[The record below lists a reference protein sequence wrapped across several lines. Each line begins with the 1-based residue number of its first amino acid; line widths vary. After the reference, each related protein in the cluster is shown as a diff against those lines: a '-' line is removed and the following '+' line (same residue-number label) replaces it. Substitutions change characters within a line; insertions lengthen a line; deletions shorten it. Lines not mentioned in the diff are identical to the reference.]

1 MPRSRRSATE
11 TLRSSQTPSYI
22 ISATGAPTSPHVQEV
37 LNQLTNVGNPQP
49 MSTKKQEDTFVGG
62 NIIKSKRTF
71 GVEFEVCLGE
81 NKFVGLG
88 KELGRDASLVHDGSI
103 DVGIEVITPVL
114 KGKEGE
120 TAVHKITQVLKN
132 HGATIDE
139 SCSTHIHLGFDEVA
153 RRTFSHSFCVYGG
166 VEFKS
171 LKRAI
176 DGRTRL
182 FNVIPDH
189 KLLGTNSSEVSVKQ
203 TLTNFD
209 LWGSDNGDAYYQTFH
224 NYGIVSINV
233 FTKKEKESLRI
244 VLREDTFA
252 TLMDNKK
259 FGPLSLREEEEDGSI
274 IFDGS
279 SSEILSIFIS
289 EGHTN
294 RVNGIKNVL
303 AFYSA
308 YDDVLTSFVEG
319 HRRHND
325 YALRFSSRMP
335 VQEILKAGK
344 VGDIAR
350 LWSGSGESF
359 NSSSKYCGI
368 NLNSIARHGTLEIR
382 YMQGEL
388 DPKNVLFWVALNQQI
403 MDVML
408 SENIRSS
415 RLEYHPFMLATHVN
429 ILEIKTRAFFK
440 RLKLQGTEIERHFLE
455 KQRQYL
461 NSDIKECENMLLNN
475 II

>member
-1 MPRSRRSATE
+1 MTTS
-11 TLRSSQTPSYI
+11 
-22 ISATGAPTSPHVQEV
+22 GAPAFPNTQDV
-37 LNQLTNVGNPQP
+37 LSQLMNEGNPQP
-49 MSTKKQEDTFVGG
+49 MSTKKQENTFVEGS
-62 NIIKSKRTF
+62 IIKSKRTF

-81 NKFVGLG
+81 NKFVSLG

-103 DVGIEVITPVL
+103 DVGIEVVTPVL

-120 TAVHKITQVLKN
+120 TAVHKIAQVLKN

-153 RRTFSHSFCVYGG
+153 RRTFSHSCCFYGG
-166 VEFKS
+166 EEFRR
-171 LKRAI
+171 LKRSI
-176 DGRTRL
+176 EGRNGL
-182 FNVIPDH
+182 LNVIPDN
-189 KLLGTNSSEVSVKQ
+189 KLLGTNSSDVSVKQ
-203 TLTNFD
+203 TLPNFD
-209 LWGSDNGDAYYQTFH
+209 LSGGNSQEAYFEAFN
-224 NYGIVSINV
+224 NYGIVTIYVLTRND
-233 FTKKEKESLRI
+233 KGSLPI
-244 VLREDTFA
+244 VLREDTLTF
-252 TLMDNKK
+252 LMEHGK
-259 FGPLSLREEEEDGSI
+259 FGPLSLGDDESI

-294 RVNGIKNVL
+294 KVTGIKNVL

-344 VGDIAR
+344 VGDIAK

-440 RLKLQGTEIERHFLE
+440 RLRLQGTEIERHFLE